1 MKKLREPL
9 IKPRNR
15 KNLAPVHA
23 YNCEGEPNSCSESED
38 AGEGAVDYWIDNSD
52 CYAVVGASGAI
63 AAITTANPVVVG
75 LSMFVAYMTYD
86 GC

>member
-23 YNCEGEPNSCSESED
+23 YYCEILDAVED
-38 AGEGAVDYWIDNSD
+38 AVDYWVDNSD
-52 CYAVVGASGAI
+52 CYLGVAASGVLGALTGSALGL
-63 AAITTANPVVVG
+63 AAGMYIGYRT
-75 LSMFVAYMTYD
+75 F
-86 GC
+86 C